1 MKILSP
7 SLLFLLYV
15 FLFFLGGMGVGFVMI
30 LNPILFVLSL
40 SLLVW
45 GVFFATKYE
54 EEETS

>member
-7 SLLFLLYV
+7 SFLFLLYV